1 MLWQPRLAQMRAAQA
16 HNSPSQF
23 SSNAHV
29 NVAPNPALQAQA
41 SGGYNP
47 EWQHEQLCEFL
58 DTIISVPHLNP
69 AIRDKYVDVLGRM
82 VSLVIN
88 GALALD
94 RFAPVLGKLDPERA
108 GICMFRY

>member
-1 MLWQPRLAQMRAAQA
+1 MRIASSAAPGYNPQA
-16 HNSPSQF
+16 M
-23 SSNAHV
+23 AG
-29 NVAPNPALQAQA
+29 
-41 SGGYNP
+41 SGGYSP
-47 EWQHEQLCEFL
+47 EWQHEQICEWL

-69 AIRDKYVDVLGRM
+69 ALQKNYVDVLGRM

-94 RFAPVLGKLDPERA
+94 RYTPILGKLDPERA